1 MTAAPFPILQFGSS
15 RFLQAHADLF
25 VSEAL
30 DRGDALGLIAMVQ
43 TTPNPAS
50 ARRIA
55 ALREGDGYPVRIR
68 GLQGGRVID
77 IETRGRAI
85 GAALQADQD
94 WARVRHIAVREA
106 EVILSNT
113 GDRGYELDERDGP
126 GLCDDFDRV
135 PRSFPAKLVA
145 LLFERWQSRPE
156 VPLSLFPCELVQRN
170 GDKLRAIAS
179 GLATAWSLP
188 PAFVAYL
195 EAGCLWANAL
205 VDRIVSEPIE
215 PVGAVAEPYA
225 LWAIERQPGLCLPC
239 RHEAIVLTDTL
250 DRYERL
256 KLQILNLGHTILAE
270 HWLAEARA
278 PGETVLEAMRD
289 PASSGELEAVWR
301 EEVLPV
307 FEADGLGREAEDY
320 LDHVRERFA
329 NPFLAHR
336 LADIAQN
343 HAEKK
348 RRRLQPVVDAAEARS
363 LPLAQTRL
371 RAALASGR

>member
-1 MTAAPFPILQFGSS
+1 MTAPFPILQFGSS

-30 DRGDALGLIAMVQ
+30 DRGEALGLIAMVQ
-43 TTPNPAS
+43 TTRNPAS

-55 ALREGDGYPVRIR
+55 ALREGGGYPVRIR

-77 IETRGRAI
+77 TETRSRAI
-85 GAALQADQD
+85 GVALQADED
-94 WARVRHIAVREA
+94 WRRVRHIAVREA

-113 GDRGYELDERDGP
+113 GDRGYELDERDGL
-126 GLCDDFDRV
+126 GLCDDVDCV

-145 LLFERWQSRPE
+145 LLFERWQSRPD

-170 GDKLRAIAS
+170 GDTLRAIAK

-188 PAFVAYL
+188 GAFVGYL
-195 EAGCLWANAL
+195 ESECLWANAL

-225 LWAIERQPGLCLPC
+225 LWAIERQAGLRLPC
-239 RHEAIVLTDTL
+239 RHEAIVLTDDL

-270 HWLAEARA
+270 HWLAEARPA
-278 PGETVLEAMRD
+278 GETVLEAMRD
-289 PASSGELEAVWR
+289 PARSGELEAVWHQ
-301 EEVLPV
+301 EVLPV

-320 LDHVRERFA
+320 MGAVRERFA

-348 RRRLQPVVDAAEARS
+348 RRRLRPVVDAAEARS
-363 LPLAQTRL
+363 LPVAQPRL